1 MRTVPLRSA
10 LAVLICLSLNG
21 TGAAAPSTCSGNP
34 EALGVSRI
42 IEVNPAGAPRLGTLQ
57 YPTSLDLA
65 PMEVVLTFD
74 DGPRPKTTEKV
85 LDVLDEF
92 CVKATFFE
100 IGQWVAAHPD
110 LTREVLARGHTVG
123 SHSWSHPRNLGHL
136 PVDKAE
142 ADIDRGFQALNDV
155 SGGRA
160 APFFRYPGLNNS
172 TKLNGY
178 LATRNDAIISC
189 DVVSDDWRRIDAN
202 EIVKRTLAR
211 LQRERKGIILFH
223 DTESATVEALPIL
236 LRELERRGYRIVH
249 MVPKPGP
256 AEPAAPQIAAGTAQH
271 PSPVLAAVRPA
282 TGEGPPPLP

>member
-1 MRTVPLRSA
+1 M
-10 LAVLICLSLNG
+10 
-21 TGAAAPSTCSGNP
+21 
-34 EALGVSRI
+34 
-42 IEVNPAGAPRLGTLQ
+42 
-57 YPTSLDLA
+57 
-65 PMEVVLTFD
+65 
-74 DGPRPKTTEKV
+74 
-85 LDVLDEF
+85 
-92 CVKATFFE
+92 
-100 IGQWVAAHPD
+100 
-110 LTREVLARGHTVG
+110 
-123 SHSWSHPRNLGHL
+123 
-136 PVDKAE
+136 
-142 ADIDRGFQALNDV
+142 

-160 APFFRYPGLNNS
+160 APFFRYPGLNDS

-236 LRELERRGYRIVH
+236 LRELERRGYRIAH

-256 AEPAAPQIAAGTAQH
+256 AEPAAPQVAAGAAQH

-282 TGEGPPPLP
+282 TGEGPLLCREGWLKEKWCGREESNLHEQAHSDLNAARLPFPPRPHSVIPRSRVKTNKPEASAHRYG